1 MTKLI
6 CNRKGSKRVCSKN
19 VVFKM
24 TNTLTYS
31 KSRLKA
37 FPNAS
42 SLIACLL
49 WFCTLPQNM
58 LAIQSWS
65 KQPVYQEVN
74 PGGQVIMPCV
84 VLNKRGECRWERDG
98 QPVGIHPGKY
108 EWAGA
113 NKGISTDPGDCS
125 LRILDA
131 SLDFDDG
138 VWQCQI
144 TPSSFKTRDALIS
157 QGAQLVVRGKN
168 FL

>member
-1 MTKLI
+1 MKY
-6 CNRKGSKRVCSKN
+6 
-19 VVFKM
+19 
-24 TNTLTYS
+24 TLTHS

-37 FPNAS
+37 FSNA
-42 SLIACLL
+42 SLIAFLS
-49 WFCTLPQNM
+49 WFCLLPQNI

-65 KQPVYQEVN
+65 EQPVYHEVN
-74 PGGQVIMPCV
+74 PGGQVIMPCI

-113 NKGISTDPGDCS
+113 SKGPSTDPGDCS
-125 LRILDA
+125 LKILDS
-131 SLDFDDG
+131 SLEFDDG

-157 QGAQLVVRGKN
+157 QGAQLVVRGMKIVYDN
-168 FL
+168 L